1 MQKGILDRV
10 EDSGMREIPPL
21 VVVCSV
27 LKEEDLKEENKWWCA
42 NTHWKANIYIRDQH
56 GSILL

>member
-10 EDSGMREIPPL
+10 EDSGMRESPPL

-42 NTHWKANIYIRDQH
+42 NTH
-56 GSILL
+56 

>member
-1 MQKGILDRV
+1 MQKGIPDRV
-10 EDSGMREIPPL
+10 EDSGMKESPPL

-27 LKEEDLKEENKWWCA
+27 LKEEDLKEENKWCCA
-42 NTHWKANIYIRDQH
+42 NTHWKSNIYIRDQH